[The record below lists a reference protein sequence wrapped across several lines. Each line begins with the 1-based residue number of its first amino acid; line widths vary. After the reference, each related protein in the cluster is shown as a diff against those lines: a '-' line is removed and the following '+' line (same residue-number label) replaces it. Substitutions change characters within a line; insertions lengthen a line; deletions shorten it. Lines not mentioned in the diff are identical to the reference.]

1 MKLRTTLIVLLIGV
15 AAWFGIEWLG
25 PTRVT
30 PETKPLLVPKEYVDQ
45 WDEIEMKLW
54 SGERQKLVK
63 EPGNAVMLRFG
74 QESRT
79 GDPFVYRD
87 PADPSRVAALLG
99 ALIDSRREYL
109 AGGGDHD
116 VKMRVGLD
124 PPRCYVILRAQGKPE
139 LDLGFGNDDPSGGG
153 VLACA
158 AGEERVFRTG
168 GQVMSVLKSFNQ
180 VDWRSRTVFGLEP
193 TGVTE
198 IAITRFDPKNPDK
211 NVYIDAR
218 RESAREW
225 RLKQPGSKPSLMADA
240 EACQSLAQQ
249 LSLMRVA
256 SFISQ
261 KFDKQVREATGL
273 PDLPF
278 LQVTVASGPTAI
290 TLDVGNYLG
299 GNNGYAALLPLR
311 GAETCFVLK
320 KEEIEPLVT
329 LTADS
334 LRERRLY
341 PRIENYLI
349 GLKRTTPDGATT
361 AWSFG
366 RQGDSPRGRW
376 EIRAPFHALAH
387 EGKGSGCF
395 AQIVADL
402 DNKVS
407 VEEFLDPATPF
418 TPEMQLELVWRNEQV
433 VDRRLLAVAR
443 SGERTL
449 VKVLFP
455 PRPDELFAVGG
466 ALAAILDL
474 DPQLYRDRAIFP
486 GDKAFAARVVHW
498 KLTAPGGVA
507 LEARREDL
515 KSTPQ
520 PVGGTDV
527 KKVPTLTAAA
537 GTLFGLPCSGYV
549 RATSVAG
556 EPFAKE
562 TFRLAI
568 GTKEGEETREET
580 LIVGSEEA
588 NVFYCRLSGRQPDEV
603 LMLVPRERLAELLRL
618 VQ

>member
-15 AAWFGIEWLG
+15 AAWFGIQWLG
-25 PTRVT
+25 PTKVT
-30 PETKPLLVPKEYVDQ
+30 PETRPLLVPKELLDQ

-63 EPGNAVMLRFG
+63 EPGAVMLRFG
-74 QESRT
+74 QETRT

-87 PADPSRVAALLG
+87 PADPTRVAALLK
-99 ALIDSRREYL
+99 ALIESRREPL
-109 AGGGDHD
+109 AGTGPDD
-116 VKMRVGLD
+116 LIRLGLD
-124 PPRCYVILRAQGKPE
+124 PPRCYVILRAQGKAD
-139 LDLGFGNDDPSGGG
+139 LNLGFGNDDPTGGG
-153 VLACA
+153 VLAHA
-158 AGEERVFRTG
+158 AGEAGIFRTG
-168 GQVMSVLKSFNQ
+168 GQVMSVLKSWNQ

-198 IAITRFDPKNPDK
+198 IAVTRFDPTNPAK

-240 EACQSLAQQ
+240 QACQDLAQR
-249 LSLMRVA
+249 LSVMRVA

-261 KFDKQVREATGL
+261 KFDETVRKVTGL

-278 LQVTVASGPTAI
+278 MQVTVASGPTAF

-299 GNNGYAALLPLR
+299 GNNGYAALMPAR

-334 LRERRLY
+334 LRDRRLY

-366 RQGDSPRGRW
+366 RQGESPRGRW

-402 DNKVS
+402 DNKVA

-418 TPEMQLELVWRNEQV
+418 TPEAILELAWRNEQV
-433 VDRRLLAVAR
+433 LDGRTLAVAR
-443 SGERTL
+443 AGERTL
-449 VKVLFP
+449 VKVLKP
-455 PRPDELFAVGG
+455 PRPDELFAVSGV
-466 ALAAILDL
+466 LADILAL
-474 DPQLYRDRAIFP
+474 DPELYRDRAVFP

-498 KLTAPGGVA
+498 KLTAPGGFV
-507 LEARREDL
+507 LEAKRDDL

-537 GTLFGLPCSGYV
+537 GTLFGTPCNGYV
-549 RATSVAG
+549 HAKSVAG
-556 EPFAKE
+556 DPFAKE
-562 TFRLAI
+562 TLRLVV
-568 GTKEGEETREET
+568 GTQEGEET
-580 LIVGSEEA
+580 LIVGSEES
-588 NVFYCRLSGRQPDEV
+588 NVFYCRVTPRQPDDV
-603 LMLVPRERLAELLRL
+603 LMLLPREKLEELLRL
-618 VQ
+618 IR